1 MLANAEVIDGDKNC
15 KVSQGVITLCTHCD
29 ELNTIPITAV
39 FVPYQYHIEVG
50 KHEVDHPKVSVIL
63 WREKKDRTLEFEFSK
78 SPCDLMTSK
87 FAKFSLA
94 INLIEVPRAVPCF
107 VLLCSEERN
116 WFTFLQNK
124 MKDEMKFHVV
134 PITEDDDVLSPY
146 GISKAR
152 RCLRTKLDSVFFAGP
167 CTGGSPWNRINRW
180 VSEATTQLIEAKKQ
194 IFWAMWEVFASVLSE
209 LINMGSPALLEL
221 PRGCDYW
228 KDRRMTDLVE
238 GTVSHEHKFDGCMYG
253 LKSQF
258 QETPKPIKKPWKI
271 VTWGVSFPKL
281 HRRCD
286 RRHDH
291 VECAGRETRITQ
303 VYTKWIA
310 KIIMNGI
317 NDHVIRNSPFVNVK
331 VMKRW
336 KSLAFDERLKAEM
349 SRDSENVRSHP
360 IKSVATSVCATRE
373 LDAID
378 HSFEQS
384 LLHWCLSRL
393 ISTSVLSSWHL
404 SFSCRPLSEFDSDW
418 LLRVLRSVQLFSL
431 IELLS
436 RDLRSVRLTSV
447 QSEMAETNDMNSLG
461 QFSSNRITIAQRVLK
476 GSSEGTIV
484 AKAPPPFRDTRGA
497 NHRLLSSEDIANQWI
512 RFGMPPAVVYSAY
525 FANTR
530 YTNEATAEA
539 LEVAYKLLQRSQD
552 TEKKCSGWEFIS
564 KGSRFVKVFASR
576 CPYEDATMGLFMD
589 KEIYDRLDELWIVLS
604 KGHFPE
610 PFDDRISAAESE
622 AKIRNM
628 KQRFRGT
635 PSFNTDPSA
644 TSWLA
649 VTRTAEYFKV
659 MDELTKVNPKSPSDN
674 DSYLTA
680 VKHMVEIQMRHLGH
694 ALRYHNEQNPSNQI
708 ILQDVMKD
716 VIAFETNQPRG
727 RSAAQNHF
735 LCLLALGTTVERHK
749 TSARGDGNL
758 AKIAILSEVQF
769 SILKAFDIPQG
780 ILIGQGY
787 NVSIADEGAR
797 YTEKERRHACHSSL
811 KDFTTTM
818 TETQG
823 GTGGDMHNF
832 DNWDVPLTFNDG
844 RLPNE
849 VDFWNNEE
857 PSWIHDDTSTG
868 PSAQSAS
875 SPPEGPQ
882 PQASQ
887 QPQGSTIQP
896 KKMPRSSTGGGAS
909 SSTHAAFRSGPGT
922 TPQDQAEPEKDENWT
937 PTEDWMKRKRPSTV
951 EVRLHAAEDYAHQ
964 EQRIAFLRS
973 GRDFV
978 LSTIEGP
985 HTTHKYGTNLIWKQY
1000 LRRLT
1005 FHAALS
1011 FNMLTEGQLDSHMI
1025 NESDYEWL
1033 KLYHHIITSTEFVR
1047 CKGYPVT
1054 EVLAMLRLGIEDT
1067 VEGEIRNKLKKLG
1080 SKIGQFITGKPWMD
1094 RWDELGGQVRNNKS
1108 LILTDLTY
1116 QTRSSSRIVH
1126 DIEAGLNNMGLSS
1139 IKVYQLPYES
1149 LEKPE
1154 EFLKLATEALTFL
1167 RTNTA
1172 TFTSVTIHIWISFAS
1187 LFRGQNRMLVPNAD
1201 FIVKLAGIITEIS
1214 QEAPLPIFVN
1224 ILKDARFLGSQSSI
1238 VSIAEEFA
1246 RILKEKGIMHS
1257 TNERFWK
1264 QIYACGHEPFYWKE
1278 GEGKEVVWAMLE
1290 KSLMRQKVFLHCAMD
1305 HDTVHDLNEEC
1316 VHVKNTGF
1324 DIETIKRCTE
1334 HPRIIPSIRTGD
1346 TKDAQTGSAD
1356 IIGGMSHMKDS
1367 VQRRAWSDIRR
1378 GVFTPEPLTDV
1389 DEHWVEVTE
1398 DSELMCD
1405 VCKGFHQNDS
1415 RMGTCTE
1422 NRTRCLNCASNWTR
1436 SAIYGTEAIG
1446 MDEFSQDARVAARLL
1461 NIYNECVDWRNMEAE
1476 KDLRGFL
1483 ITATLAMLS
1492 GYKTTSDVLKQVS
1505 HRGAIRMPAYMVKGK
1520 CRRDLLPQF
1529 TVQRETRTQDCG
1541 SGTHKIR
1548 WFYRLLWDGGNVA
1561 YHDYMKTVLTKE
1573 EIESMF
1579 PPTATAEYIGD
1590 IFEFWLGML
1599 DLGIQFPTMFGGWG
1613 ANLDSCLAGLE
1624 ESFWLYSSSCRPTD
1638 TINTKRN
1645 RSRKAYIPLVENEMV
1660 TAVLREAG
1668 IFNLLLQKKIT
1679 RMPVLPAANY
1689 DDHPEMVEVSSS
1701 DEEMD
1706 EVDEPE
1712 EETTSP
1718 TARGPRAEQTSGE
1731 TDAGGDDIEV
1741 EEDEEDVGG
1750 QPSEAKK
1757 RRTEVR
1763 NIRNQFEKLIADA
1776 SNVQYCFICG
1786 GMHDID
1792 ECPTPDDENMRDTL
1806 WRMRL
1811 IMDQKSKSPSS
1822 SERSKAATRGRKD
1835 KLPKNIMPQGKRW
1848 RRTRFTEKEEV
1859 TKCFYSQPAFMY
1871 DIGDREE
1878 GGQFLVNGIEVN
1890 PSDQGVRNRHELDAL
1905 FERAAEESPPVL
1917 PTIEELNAWNPK
1929 DHDAYMDWLR
1939 EERKQRGDNWNFKY
1953 IQPFTHGHN
1962 IGTLQLARINGEE
1975 YLGYG
1980 WSDVKRFG
1988 EHEWMGK
1995 KWENPQWI
2003 VELSKRFNAAL
2014 RHSVGCVKDSR
2025 GHRGLPC
2032 DEAGWV
2038 NVEAILKYDNIW
2050 RDKHTLAGTTRVNYP
2065 VLVER
2070 WNNFQ
2075 RVIFTEYKQTKRIR
2089 AQVLGL
2095 KVTKGELEYI
2105 MDNFDDGL
2113 TKRLERRTLRLEIGT
2128 ADREIWLWP
2137 VAIRAPMAHSR
2148 VQGGV
2153 HIEDS
2158 KTSYQMNPGVGYTLG
2173 GGFHCTTFENIAQI
2187 FREGLRPGGGGDRIN
2202 TFFVPFAPWDVR
2214 SQSVLRFKRID
2225 QTDLVYIYVTYES
2238 IAKFS
2243 PRVSAD
2249 GHILVQETIPFDSFD
2264 AIWYYDW
2271 KEEKYYRLMITK
2283 GKDQIVLSVQ
2293 GAKKIATI
2301 ERFDKLIGNIVPDES
2316 SPDLS
2321 ELRKLVDI
2329 KTSHISHSHR
2339 LFPGHPDWNDAISL
2353 LAVTHRPSKE
2363 DHRLCPACLCETP
2376 ASLSICVVCKG
2387 FLVSHGWRKRIKVTV
2402 ATVPTAEPR
2411 PQEEDV
2417 KDHVKKAWEEVKID
2431 LTGEEDDDEQMQ
2443 DDDDVTMKS
2452 PEQEPQPED
2461 ENDDQASKK
2470 DDSDNERRDFREQDE
2485 VDEFLN
2491 EEREQAEENDDE
2503 ETEGGEINIEEYE
2516 AGEAHD
2522 AVVEYPAWLK
2532 RIEFGSKVLP
2542 IEPCT
2547 IGDAQPELIKIL
2559 LLQIGLHILRIY
2571 RIFQRNFCGNCET
2584 AWQHFQQNKKFR
2596 MDLDSKVPY
2605 LGEDENGELIEP
2617 TAQQMREVYH
2627 EVGRPDQKDDIGEEG
2642 FVNAYYGAIVLKRL
2656 VVYTLECGYT
2666 YEDLLNIFVDE
2677 DIEKLAK
2684 SDTSIDE
2691 MRKAANAREAL
2702 DRQDTLVRRIIAGAY
2717 KVNAVYFFRNVDFQ
2731 DTITLNPV
2739 DIVCALRPPLRRI
2752 SVLHLILQN
2761 GRKLPRPLLQKLY
2774 DAIED
2779 YNNIKQRDDQRPRW
2793 GIHMSEAHLI
2803 AIADTPVPAD
2813 RERVTPVAGKSKAA
2827 PKAAPKL
2834 GSVAKAKA
2842 SSTAPWRTVEAA
2854 PPPKQAPVPPP
2865 QKGGK
2870 DQGKGGRSY
2879 SHRGGDWNHQGYYG
2893 WGYRR

>member
-1 MLANAEVIDGDKNC
+1 MKKVSTPSLPEETKSSPYRAPSDGKRKVECPWCAHSFDPEMPALPETGNSRPGQDSESLSRGNLAPHAASVLMKLLYAARIARFDLLRSINALARNVTKWTKDDDARLHHLMCYVNSTLSLKMIGWVGDKIEDLSLGLFADADFAGCAQSLRSTSGSHLQVQGKFTRFPLAGGSKRQGCVSHSTPEAEIVAADTALRTLGIPALSLWKVLAKVFPQLLFHDDNQGMIGVVRSGRNPTMRHLERTHGISIASMHEHFQKDHFVLIYEITAKMAADIHTKGFKNPMAWKKACMLINLLEPQDLQSKEVLDMLQQSTDVDMTTRQVFQSKTEDIPNFPYTETPILPKEVYRKGLTSKEKLQYLPGMDPIFVVKQPVFYRPKPPGLIVPPDVLRSTWVLINGAWTKVEHRASPPEQAIRFDKWVERACFQYHSPNKQPLIPDTVSQSVSTTSTHRVMSSKHVHAPPAHSSSQRDSCASTSPNRVQHPADSPMLMFSVDALFLDAQTSPSQHPKSIHQCLQPATRVINTLMRLVHGGSEGEGWHSHSEKGHSQSTSTPGLCHKHPESDINDTIPHVKSTRKSQVLDKENEDYWQWDGKETLIRIHKTPRRQNFVPQDCEDCPCDPRIICDERETEQKFKTNTRVIKDTWRFKGDNHESTNKLNEFWTGKSTFKVLANAEVIDGDKNC

-29 ELNTIPITAV
+29 ELNTIPITDV

-134 PITEDDDVLSPY
+134 PITEDDDMLSPY

-336 KSLAFDERLKAEM
+336 KSLAFDEQLKAKM

-360 IKSVATSVCATRE
+360 IKSEATSVCATRE

-404 SFSCRPLSEFDSDW
+404 SFSCRPISEFDSDW

-476 GSSEGTIV
+476 GSSEGTIA

-769 SILKAFDIPQG
+769 WILKAFDIPQG

-937 PTEDWMKRKRPSTV
+937 PTEDWMKRKKPSTV

-985 HTTHKYGTNLIWKQY
+985 HTTHKYGTNLIWK
-1000 LRRLT
+1000 L
-1005 FHAALS
+1005 
-1011 FNMLTEGQLDSHMI
+1011 
-1025 NESDYEWL
+1025 
-1033 KLYHHIITSTEFVR
+1033 
-1047 CKGYPVT
+1047 
-1054 EVLAMLRLGIEDT
+1054 
-1067 VEGEIRNKLKKLG
+1067 
-1080 SKIGQFITGKPWMD
+1080 
-1094 RWDELGGQVRNNKS
+1094 
-1108 LILTDLTY
+1108 
-1116 QTRSSSRIVH
+1116 
-1126 DIEAGLNNMGLSS
+1126 
-1139 IKVYQLPYES
+1139 
-1149 LEKPE
+1149 LEK
-1154 EFLKLATEALTFL
+1154 
-1167 RTNTA
+1167 
-1172 TFTSVTIHIWISFAS
+1172 IDIS
-1187 LFRGQNRMLVPNAD
+1187 
-1201 FIVKLAGIITEIS
+1201 
-1214 QEAPLPIFVN
+1214 
-1224 ILKDARFLGSQSSI
+1224 
-1238 VSIAEEFA
+1238 
-1246 RILKEKGIMHS
+1246 
-1257 TNERFWK
+1257 
-1264 QIYACGHEPFYWKE
+1264 C
-1278 GEGKEVVWAMLE
+1278 
-1290 KSLMRQKVFLHCAMD
+1290 CAFFQ
-1305 HDTVHDLNEEC
+1305 
-1316 VHVKNTGF
+1316 HV
-1324 DIETIKRCTE
+1324 D
-1334 HPRIIPSIRTGD
+1334 
-1346 TKDAQTGSAD
+1346 
-1356 IIGGMSHMKDS
+1356 
-1367 VQRRAWSDIRR
+1367 
-1378 GVFTPEPLTDV
+1378 
-1389 DEHWVEVTE
+1389 
-1398 DSELMCD
+1398 
-1405 VCKGFHQNDS
+1405 
-1415 RMGTCTE
+1415 
-1422 NRTRCLNCASNWTR
+1422 
-1436 SAIYGTEAIG
+1436 
-1446 MDEFSQDARVAARLL
+1446 
-1461 NIYNECVDWRNMEAE
+1461 
-1476 KDLRGFL
+1476 
-1483 ITATLAMLS
+1483 
-1492 GYKTTSDVLKQVS
+1492 
-1505 HRGAIRMPAYMVKGK
+1505 
-1520 CRRDLLPQF
+1520 
-1529 TVQRETRTQDCG
+1529 
-1541 SGTHKIR
+1541 
-1548 WFYRLLWDGGNVA
+1548 
-1561 YHDYMKTVLTKE
+1561 
-1573 EIESMF
+1573 
-1579 PPTATAEYIGD
+1579 
-1590 IFEFWLGML
+1590 
-1599 DLGIQFPTMFGGWG
+1599 
-1613 ANLDSCLAGLE
+1613 
-1624 ESFWLYSSSCRPTD
+1624 
-1638 TINTKRN
+1638 
-1645 RSRKAYIPLVENEMV
+1645 
-1660 TAVLREAG
+1660 
-1668 IFNLLLQKKIT
+1668 
-1679 RMPVLPAANY
+1679 
-1689 DDHPEMVEVSSS
+1689 
-1701 DEEMD
+1701 
-1706 EVDEPE
+1706 
-1712 EETTSP
+1712 
-1718 TARGPRAEQTSGE
+1718 
-1731 TDAGGDDIEV
+1731 
-1741 EEDEEDVGG
+1741 
-1750 QPSEAKK
+1750 
-1757 RRTEVR
+1757 
-1763 NIRNQFEKLIADA
+1763 
-1776 SNVQYCFICG
+1776 
-1786 GMHDID
+1786 
-1792 ECPTPDDENMRDTL
+1792 
-1806 WRMRL
+1806 
-1811 IMDQKSKSPSS
+1811 
-1822 SERSKAATRGRKD
+1822 
-1835 KLPKNIMPQGKRW
+1835 
-1848 RRTRFTEKEEV
+1848 
-1859 TKCFYSQPAFMY
+1859 
-1871 DIGDREE
+1871 
-1878 GGQFLVNGIEVN
+1878 
-1890 PSDQGVRNRHELDAL
+1890 
-1905 FERAAEESPPVL
+1905 
-1917 PTIEELNAWNPK
+1917 
-1929 DHDAYMDWLR
+1929 
-1939 EERKQRGDNWNFKY
+1939 
-1953 IQPFTHGHN
+1953 
-1962 IGTLQLARINGEE
+1962 
-1975 YLGYG
+1975 
-1980 WSDVKRFG
+1980 
-1988 EHEWMGK
+1988 
-1995 KWENPQWI
+1995 
-2003 VELSKRFNAAL
+2003 
-2014 RHSVGCVKDSR
+2014 
-2025 GHRGLPC
+2025 
-2032 DEAGWV
+2032 
-2038 NVEAILKYDNIW
+2038 
-2050 RDKHTLAGTTRVNYP
+2050 
-2065 VLVER
+2065 
-2070 WNNFQ
+2070 
-2075 RVIFTEYKQTKRIR
+2075 
-2089 AQVLGL
+2089 
-2095 KVTKGELEYI
+2095 
-2105 MDNFDDGL
+2105 
-2113 TKRLERRTLRLEIGT
+2113 
-2128 ADREIWLWP
+2128 
-2137 VAIRAPMAHSR
+2137 
-2148 VQGGV
+2148 
-2153 HIEDS
+2153 
-2158 KTSYQMNPGVGYTLG
+2158 
-2173 GGFHCTTFENIAQI
+2173 
-2187 FREGLRPGGGGDRIN
+2187 
-2202 TFFVPFAPWDVR
+2202 
-2214 SQSVLRFKRID
+2214 
-2225 QTDLVYIYVTYES
+2225 
-2238 IAKFS
+2238 
-2243 PRVSAD
+2243 
-2249 GHILVQETIPFDSFD
+2249 
-2264 AIWYYDW
+2264 
-2271 KEEKYYRLMITK
+2271 
-2283 GKDQIVLSVQ
+2283 
-2293 GAKKIATI
+2293 
-2301 ERFDKLIGNIVPDES
+2301 
-2316 SPDLS
+2316 
-2321 ELRKLVDI
+2321 
-2329 KTSHISHSHR
+2329 
-2339 LFPGHPDWNDAISL
+2339 
-2353 LAVTHRPSKE
+2353 
-2363 DHRLCPACLCETP
+2363 
-2376 ASLSICVVCKG
+2376 
-2387 FLVSHGWRKRIKVTV
+2387 
-2402 ATVPTAEPR
+2402 
-2411 PQEEDV
+2411 
-2417 KDHVKKAWEEVKID
+2417 
-2431 LTGEEDDDEQMQ
+2431 
-2443 DDDDVTMKS
+2443 
-2452 PEQEPQPED
+2452 
-2461 ENDDQASKK
+2461 
-2470 DDSDNERRDFREQDE
+2470 
-2485 VDEFLN
+2485 
-2491 EEREQAEENDDE
+2491 
-2503 ETEGGEINIEEYE
+2503 
-2516 AGEAHD
+2516 
-2522 AVVEYPAWLK
+2522 
-2532 RIEFGSKVLP
+2532 
-2542 IEPCT
+2542 
-2547 IGDAQPELIKIL
+2547 
-2559 LLQIGLHILRIY
+2559 
-2571 RIFQRNFCGNCET
+2571 
-2584 AWQHFQQNKKFR
+2584 
-2596 MDLDSKVPY
+2596 
-2605 LGEDENGELIEP
+2605 
-2617 TAQQMREVYH
+2617 
-2627 EVGRPDQKDDIGEEG
+2627 
-2642 FVNAYYGAIVLKRL
+2642 
-2656 VVYTLECGYT
+2656 
-2666 YEDLLNIFVDE
+2666 
-2677 DIEKLAK
+2677 
-2684 SDTSIDE
+2684 
-2691 MRKAANAREAL
+2691 
-2702 DRQDTLVRRIIAGAY
+2702 
-2717 KVNAVYFFRNVDFQ
+2717 
-2731 DTITLNPV
+2731 
-2739 DIVCALRPPLRRI
+2739 
-2752 SVLHLILQN
+2752 
-2761 GRKLPRPLLQKLY
+2761 
-2774 DAIED
+2774 
-2779 YNNIKQRDDQRPRW
+2779 
-2793 GIHMSEAHLI
+2793 
-2803 AIADTPVPAD
+2803 
-2813 RERVTPVAGKSKAA
+2813 
-2827 PKAAPKL
+2827 
-2834 GSVAKAKA
+2834 
-2842 SSTAPWRTVEAA
+2842 
-2854 PPPKQAPVPPP
+2854 
-2865 QKGGK
+2865 
-2870 DQGKGGRSY
+2870 
-2879 SHRGGDWNHQGYYG
+2879 
-2893 WGYRR
+2893 

>member
-1 MLANAEVIDGDKNC
+1 MYHRIAKTDPCDPRIICDERETEQKFKTNTRVIKDTWRFKGDNHESTNKLNEFWTGKSTFKVLANAEVIDGDKNC

-29 ELNTIPITAV
+29 ELNTIPITDV

-78 SPCDLMTSK
+78 SPCDLMISK
-87 FAKFSLA
+87 FAKFSPA

-134 PITEDDDVLSPY
+134 PITEDDDMLSPY

-336 KSLAFDERLKAEM
+336 KSLAFDEQLKAEM

-476 GSSEGTIV
+476 GSSEGTIA
-484 AKAPPPFRDTRGA
+484 AKAPPRFRDTRGA

-628 KQRFRGT
+628 KQRFRRT

-797 YTEKERRHACHSSL
+797 YTEKERRHVCHSSL

-937 PTEDWMKRKRPSTV
+937 PTEDWMKRKKPSTV

-1047 CKGYPVT
+1047 CKEYPVT
-1054 EVLAMLRLGIEDT
+1054 EVLAMLTLGIEDT

-1080 SKIGQFITGKPWMD
+1080 SKIGQFIIGKPWMD

-1126 DIEAGLNNMGLSS
+1126 DIALVLFEVAQLTTWFISCPSGVISTPNEFIMWLS
-1139 IKVYQLPYES
+1139 LS
-1149 LEKPE
+1149 LLSYK
-1154 EFLKLATEALTFL
+1154 
-1167 RTNTA
+1167 
-1172 TFTSVTIHIWISFAS
+1172 
-1187 LFRGQNRMLVPNAD
+1187 
-1201 FIVKLAGIITEIS
+1201 S
-1214 QEAPLPIFVN
+1214 Q
-1224 ILKDARFLGSQSSI
+1224 
-1238 VSIAEEFA
+1238 
-1246 RILKEKGIMHS
+1246 
-1257 TNERFWK
+1257 
-1264 QIYACGHEPFYWKE
+1264 
-1278 GEGKEVVWAMLE
+1278 
-1290 KSLMRQKVFLHCAMD
+1290 
-1305 HDTVHDLNEEC
+1305 
-1316 VHVKNTGF
+1316 
-1324 DIETIKRCTE
+1324 
-1334 HPRIIPSIRTGD
+1334 
-1346 TKDAQTGSAD
+1346 
-1356 IIGGMSHMKDS
+1356 
-1367 VQRRAWSDIRR
+1367 
-1378 GVFTPEPLTDV
+1378 
-1389 DEHWVEVTE
+1389 
-1398 DSELMCD
+1398 
-1405 VCKGFHQNDS
+1405 
-1415 RMGTCTE
+1415 
-1422 NRTRCLNCASNWTR
+1422 LNC
-1436 SAIYGTEAIG
+1436 
-1446 MDEFSQDARVAARLL
+1446 
-1461 NIYNECVDWRNMEAE
+1461 
-1476 KDLRGFL
+1476 K
-1483 ITATLAMLS
+1483 
-1492 GYKTTSDVLKQVS
+1492 
-1505 HRGAIRMPAYMVKGK
+1505 
-1520 CRRDLLPQF
+1520 
-1529 TVQRETRTQDCG
+1529 
-1541 SGTHKIR
+1541 
-1548 WFYRLLWDGGNVA
+1548 
-1561 YHDYMKTVLTKE
+1561 
-1573 EIESMF
+1573 
-1579 PPTATAEYIGD
+1579 
-1590 IFEFWLGML
+1590 
-1599 DLGIQFPTMFGGWG
+1599 
-1613 ANLDSCLAGLE
+1613 
-1624 ESFWLYSSSCRPTD
+1624 
-1638 TINTKRN
+1638 
-1645 RSRKAYIPLVENEMV
+1645 
-1660 TAVLREAG
+1660 
-1668 IFNLLLQKKIT
+1668 
-1679 RMPVLPAANY
+1679 
-1689 DDHPEMVEVSSS
+1689 
-1701 DEEMD
+1701 
-1706 EVDEPE
+1706 
-1712 EETTSP
+1712 
-1718 TARGPRAEQTSGE
+1718 
-1731 TDAGGDDIEV
+1731 
-1741 EEDEEDVGG
+1741 
-1750 QPSEAKK
+1750 
-1757 RRTEVR
+1757 
-1763 NIRNQFEKLIADA
+1763 
-1776 SNVQYCFICG
+1776 
-1786 GMHDID
+1786 
-1792 ECPTPDDENMRDTL
+1792 
-1806 WRMRL
+1806 
-1811 IMDQKSKSPSS
+1811 
-1822 SERSKAATRGRKD
+1822 
-1835 KLPKNIMPQGKRW
+1835 
-1848 RRTRFTEKEEV
+1848 
-1859 TKCFYSQPAFMY
+1859 
-1871 DIGDREE
+1871 
-1878 GGQFLVNGIEVN
+1878 
-1890 PSDQGVRNRHELDAL
+1890 
-1905 FERAAEESPPVL
+1905 
-1917 PTIEELNAWNPK
+1917 
-1929 DHDAYMDWLR
+1929 
-1939 EERKQRGDNWNFKY
+1939 
-1953 IQPFTHGHN
+1953 
-1962 IGTLQLARINGEE
+1962 
-1975 YLGYG
+1975 
-1980 WSDVKRFG
+1980 
-1988 EHEWMGK
+1988 
-1995 KWENPQWI
+1995 
-2003 VELSKRFNAAL
+2003 
-2014 RHSVGCVKDSR
+2014 
-2025 GHRGLPC
+2025 
-2032 DEAGWV
+2032 
-2038 NVEAILKYDNIW
+2038 
-2050 RDKHTLAGTTRVNYP
+2050 
-2065 VLVER
+2065 
-2070 WNNFQ
+2070 
-2075 RVIFTEYKQTKRIR
+2075 
-2089 AQVLGL
+2089 
-2095 KVTKGELEYI
+2095 
-2105 MDNFDDGL
+2105 
-2113 TKRLERRTLRLEIGT
+2113 
-2128 ADREIWLWP
+2128 
-2137 VAIRAPMAHSR
+2137 
-2148 VQGGV
+2148 
-2153 HIEDS
+2153 
-2158 KTSYQMNPGVGYTLG
+2158 
-2173 GGFHCTTFENIAQI
+2173 
-2187 FREGLRPGGGGDRIN
+2187 
-2202 TFFVPFAPWDVR
+2202 
-2214 SQSVLRFKRID
+2214 
-2225 QTDLVYIYVTYES
+2225 
-2238 IAKFS
+2238 
-2243 PRVSAD
+2243 
-2249 GHILVQETIPFDSFD
+2249 
-2264 AIWYYDW
+2264 
-2271 KEEKYYRLMITK
+2271 
-2283 GKDQIVLSVQ
+2283 
-2293 GAKKIATI
+2293 
-2301 ERFDKLIGNIVPDES
+2301 
-2316 SPDLS
+2316 
-2321 ELRKLVDI
+2321 
-2329 KTSHISHSHR
+2329 
-2339 LFPGHPDWNDAISL
+2339 
-2353 LAVTHRPSKE
+2353 
-2363 DHRLCPACLCETP
+2363 
-2376 ASLSICVVCKG
+2376 
-2387 FLVSHGWRKRIKVTV
+2387 
-2402 ATVPTAEPR
+2402 
-2411 PQEEDV
+2411 
-2417 KDHVKKAWEEVKID
+2417 
-2431 LTGEEDDDEQMQ
+2431 
-2443 DDDDVTMKS
+2443 
-2452 PEQEPQPED
+2452 
-2461 ENDDQASKK
+2461 
-2470 DDSDNERRDFREQDE
+2470 
-2485 VDEFLN
+2485 
-2491 EEREQAEENDDE
+2491 
-2503 ETEGGEINIEEYE
+2503 
-2516 AGEAHD
+2516 
-2522 AVVEYPAWLK
+2522 
-2532 RIEFGSKVLP
+2532 
-2542 IEPCT
+2542 
-2547 IGDAQPELIKIL
+2547 
-2559 LLQIGLHILRIY
+2559 
-2571 RIFQRNFCGNCET
+2571 
-2584 AWQHFQQNKKFR
+2584 
-2596 MDLDSKVPY
+2596 
-2605 LGEDENGELIEP
+2605 
-2617 TAQQMREVYH
+2617 
-2627 EVGRPDQKDDIGEEG
+2627 
-2642 FVNAYYGAIVLKRL
+2642 
-2656 VVYTLECGYT
+2656 
-2666 YEDLLNIFVDE
+2666 
-2677 DIEKLAK
+2677 
-2684 SDTSIDE
+2684 
-2691 MRKAANAREAL
+2691 
-2702 DRQDTLVRRIIAGAY
+2702 
-2717 KVNAVYFFRNVDFQ
+2717 
-2731 DTITLNPV
+2731 
-2739 DIVCALRPPLRRI
+2739 
-2752 SVLHLILQN
+2752 
-2761 GRKLPRPLLQKLY
+2761 
-2774 DAIED
+2774 
-2779 YNNIKQRDDQRPRW
+2779 
-2793 GIHMSEAHLI
+2793 
-2803 AIADTPVPAD
+2803 
-2813 RERVTPVAGKSKAA
+2813 
-2827 PKAAPKL
+2827 
-2834 GSVAKAKA
+2834 
-2842 SSTAPWRTVEAA
+2842 
-2854 PPPKQAPVPPP
+2854 
-2865 QKGGK
+2865 
-2870 DQGKGGRSY
+2870 
-2879 SHRGGDWNHQGYYG
+2879 
-2893 WGYRR
+2893 

>member
-1 MLANAEVIDGDKNC
+1 
-15 KVSQGVITLCTHCD
+15 
-29 ELNTIPITAV
+29 
-39 FVPYQYHIEVG
+39 
-50 KHEVDHPKVSVIL
+50 
-63 WREKKDRTLEFEFSK
+63 
-78 SPCDLMTSK
+78 MTSK

-124 MKDEMKFHVV
+124 MKEEMKFHVV
-134 PITEDDDVLSPY
+134 PITEDDDMLSPY

-152 RCLRTKLDSVFFAGP
+152 RCLRTELDSVFFAGP

-331 VMKRW
+331 VTKHW
-336 KSLAFDERLKAEM
+336 KPLAFDEQLKAEM

-360 IKSVATSVCATRE
+360 IKSVTTSVCATRE

-378 HSFEQS
+378 HSFERS

-393 ISTSVLSSWHL
+393 TSTSVLSSWHL
-404 SFSCRPLSEFDSDW
+404 SFSCQPLSEFDSDW
-418 LLRVLRSVQLFSL
+418 LLRVLRSVQLFPL
-431 IELLS
+431 LELLS

-476 GSSEGTIV
+476 GSSEGTIA

-497 NHRLLSSEDIANQWI
+497 NYRLLSNEDIANQWI

-564 KGSRFVKVFASR
+564 KGSRFVKVFANR
-576 CPYEDATMGLFMD
+576 CPHEDAMMGLFMD
-589 KEIYDRLDELWIVLS
+589 KEIYDTLDELWIVLS

-735 LCLLALGTTVERHK
+735 LCLLALGTTLERHK

-758 AKIAILSEVQF
+758 AKISILSEIQF

-909 SSTHAAFRSGPGT
+909 SSTHAAFRSGPGA
-922 TPQDQAEPEKDENWT
+922 TPQDQAEPERGENWT
-937 PTEDWMKRKRPSTV
+937 PTEDWMKRRKPSTV

-1054 EVLAMLRLGIEDT
+1054 EVLAMLTLGIEDT

-1080 SKIGQFITGKPWMD
+1080 SKIGQFIIGKPWMD
-1094 RWDELGGQVRNNKS
+1094 RWDELGGQVRNNKA

-1116 QTRSSSRIVH
+1116 QTRSSSRIVN

-1154 EFLKLATEALTFL
+1154 EFLKLATDALTFL

-1187 LFRGQNRMLVPNAD
+1187 LFRGQNRTLVPNAD

-1257 TNERFWK
+1257 SNERF
-1264 QIYACGHEPFYWKE
+1264 
-1278 GEGKEVVWAMLE
+1278 
-1290 KSLMRQKVFLHCAMD
+1290 
-1305 HDTVHDLNEEC
+1305 
-1316 VHVKNTGF
+1316 
-1324 DIETIKRCTE
+1324 
-1334 HPRIIPSIRTGD
+1334 
-1346 TKDAQTGSAD
+1346 
-1356 IIGGMSHMKDS
+1356 
-1367 VQRRAWSDIRR
+1367 
-1378 GVFTPEPLTDV
+1378 
-1389 DEHWVEVTE
+1389 
-1398 DSELMCD
+1398 
-1405 VCKGFHQNDS
+1405 
-1415 RMGTCTE
+1415 
-1422 NRTRCLNCASNWTR
+1422 
-1436 SAIYGTEAIG
+1436 
-1446 MDEFSQDARVAARLL
+1446 
-1461 NIYNECVDWRNMEAE
+1461 
-1476 KDLRGFL
+1476 
-1483 ITATLAMLS
+1483 
-1492 GYKTTSDVLKQVS
+1492 
-1505 HRGAIRMPAYMVKGK
+1505 
-1520 CRRDLLPQF
+1520 
-1529 TVQRETRTQDCG
+1529 
-1541 SGTHKIR
+1541 
-1548 WFYRLLWDGGNVA
+1548 
-1561 YHDYMKTVLTKE
+1561 
-1573 EIESMF
+1573 
-1579 PPTATAEYIGD
+1579 
-1590 IFEFWLGML
+1590 
-1599 DLGIQFPTMFGGWG
+1599 
-1613 ANLDSCLAGLE
+1613 
-1624 ESFWLYSSSCRPTD
+1624 
-1638 TINTKRN
+1638 
-1645 RSRKAYIPLVENEMV
+1645 
-1660 TAVLREAG
+1660 
-1668 IFNLLLQKKIT
+1668 
-1679 RMPVLPAANY
+1679 
-1689 DDHPEMVEVSSS
+1689 
-1701 DEEMD
+1701 
-1706 EVDEPE
+1706 
-1712 EETTSP
+1712 
-1718 TARGPRAEQTSGE
+1718 
-1731 TDAGGDDIEV
+1731 
-1741 EEDEEDVGG
+1741 
-1750 QPSEAKK
+1750 
-1757 RRTEVR
+1757 
-1763 NIRNQFEKLIADA
+1763 
-1776 SNVQYCFICG
+1776 
-1786 GMHDID
+1786 
-1792 ECPTPDDENMRDTL
+1792 
-1806 WRMRL
+1806 
-1811 IMDQKSKSPSS
+1811 
-1822 SERSKAATRGRKD
+1822 
-1835 KLPKNIMPQGKRW
+1835 
-1848 RRTRFTEKEEV
+1848 
-1859 TKCFYSQPAFMY
+1859 
-1871 DIGDREE
+1871 
-1878 GGQFLVNGIEVN
+1878 
-1890 PSDQGVRNRHELDAL
+1890 
-1905 FERAAEESPPVL
+1905 
-1917 PTIEELNAWNPK
+1917 
-1929 DHDAYMDWLR
+1929 
-1939 EERKQRGDNWNFKY
+1939 
-1953 IQPFTHGHN
+1953 
-1962 IGTLQLARINGEE
+1962 
-1975 YLGYG
+1975 
-1980 WSDVKRFG
+1980 
-1988 EHEWMGK
+1988 
-1995 KWENPQWI
+1995 
-2003 VELSKRFNAAL
+2003 
-2014 RHSVGCVKDSR
+2014 
-2025 GHRGLPC
+2025 
-2032 DEAGWV
+2032 
-2038 NVEAILKYDNIW
+2038 
-2050 RDKHTLAGTTRVNYP
+2050 
-2065 VLVER
+2065 
-2070 WNNFQ
+2070 
-2075 RVIFTEYKQTKRIR
+2075 
-2089 AQVLGL
+2089 
-2095 KVTKGELEYI
+2095 
-2105 MDNFDDGL
+2105 
-2113 TKRLERRTLRLEIGT
+2113 
-2128 ADREIWLWP
+2128 
-2137 VAIRAPMAHSR
+2137 
-2148 VQGGV
+2148 
-2153 HIEDS
+2153 
-2158 KTSYQMNPGVGYTLG
+2158 
-2173 GGFHCTTFENIAQI
+2173 
-2187 FREGLRPGGGGDRIN
+2187 
-2202 TFFVPFAPWDVR
+2202 
-2214 SQSVLRFKRID
+2214 
-2225 QTDLVYIYVTYES
+2225 
-2238 IAKFS
+2238 
-2243 PRVSAD
+2243 
-2249 GHILVQETIPFDSFD
+2249 
-2264 AIWYYDW
+2264 
-2271 KEEKYYRLMITK
+2271 
-2283 GKDQIVLSVQ
+2283 
-2293 GAKKIATI
+2293 
-2301 ERFDKLIGNIVPDES
+2301 
-2316 SPDLS
+2316 
-2321 ELRKLVDI
+2321 
-2329 KTSHISHSHR
+2329 
-2339 LFPGHPDWNDAISL
+2339 
-2353 LAVTHRPSKE
+2353 
-2363 DHRLCPACLCETP
+2363 
-2376 ASLSICVVCKG
+2376 
-2387 FLVSHGWRKRIKVTV
+2387 
-2402 ATVPTAEPR
+2402 
-2411 PQEEDV
+2411 
-2417 KDHVKKAWEEVKID
+2417 
-2431 LTGEEDDDEQMQ
+2431 
-2443 DDDDVTMKS
+2443 
-2452 PEQEPQPED
+2452 
-2461 ENDDQASKK
+2461 
-2470 DDSDNERRDFREQDE
+2470 
-2485 VDEFLN
+2485 
-2491 EEREQAEENDDE
+2491 
-2503 ETEGGEINIEEYE
+2503 
-2516 AGEAHD
+2516 
-2522 AVVEYPAWLK
+2522 
-2532 RIEFGSKVLP
+2532 
-2542 IEPCT
+2542 
-2547 IGDAQPELIKIL
+2547 
-2559 LLQIGLHILRIY
+2559 
-2571 RIFQRNFCGNCET
+2571 
-2584 AWQHFQQNKKFR
+2584 
-2596 MDLDSKVPY
+2596 
-2605 LGEDENGELIEP
+2605 
-2617 TAQQMREVYH
+2617 
-2627 EVGRPDQKDDIGEEG
+2627 
-2642 FVNAYYGAIVLKRL
+2642 
-2656 VVYTLECGYT
+2656 
-2666 YEDLLNIFVDE
+2666 
-2677 DIEKLAK
+2677 
-2684 SDTSIDE
+2684 
-2691 MRKAANAREAL
+2691 
-2702 DRQDTLVRRIIAGAY
+2702 
-2717 KVNAVYFFRNVDFQ
+2717 
-2731 DTITLNPV
+2731 
-2739 DIVCALRPPLRRI
+2739 
-2752 SVLHLILQN
+2752 
-2761 GRKLPRPLLQKLY
+2761 
-2774 DAIED
+2774 
-2779 YNNIKQRDDQRPRW
+2779 
-2793 GIHMSEAHLI
+2793 
-2803 AIADTPVPAD
+2803 
-2813 RERVTPVAGKSKAA
+2813 
-2827 PKAAPKL
+2827 
-2834 GSVAKAKA
+2834 
-2842 SSTAPWRTVEAA
+2842 
-2854 PPPKQAPVPPP
+2854 
-2865 QKGGK
+2865 
-2870 DQGKGGRSY
+2870 
-2879 SHRGGDWNHQGYYG
+2879 
-2893 WGYRR
+2893 